1 MNYYFYGH
9 FIQRGAF
16 VKNRFAVRLGLYRV
30 FAGETQ
36 QELADAIHVKLSS
49 LRTWEQGIHNCSFDN
64 LIAICEH
71 YQISADYLL
80 GLTPDDDPYS
90 AKLEKDILTST
101 ERKAVILF
109 EEYLRSKHKK

>member
-1 MNYYFYGH
+1 M
-9 FIQRGAF
+9 
-16 VKNRFAVRLGLYRV
+16 KNRFAVRLSLYRE

-36 QELADAIHVKLSS
+36 QELADVLHVKLRA
-49 LRTWEQGIHNCSFDN
+49 LQTWEQGIHHCSFDN

-90 AKLEKDILTST
+90 AKLEKDMLTSA

>member
-1 MNYYFYGH
+1 M
-9 FIQRGAF
+9 
-16 VKNRFAVRLGLYRV
+16 KNRFAVRLGIYRV
-30 FAGETQ
+30 YAGETQ

-49 LRTWEQGIHNCSFDN
+49 LRTWEQGIHNCSFDH

-80 GLTPDDDPYS
+80 GLTPDDDPFT
-90 AKLEKDILTST
+90 AKADKDVLPPA
-101 ERKAVILF
+101 ERKAVTLF